1 MTRNQKIALGCGG
14 AGCLGLIVIAVAG
27 GLIYFFAYRPVADR
41 VANYNYNYN
50 YNYNRNANLNSNTN
64 DNSDDSANS
73 SSSNSSSSS
82 SSSTSSAE
90 LSEDEKHRLFQAA
103 ATTGDQEL
111 QRRVWVKIGILNED
125 FTQGDKFAEFAGEH
139 IRWVFRNYQW
149 IAEINTPEKARA
161 YIDEHLP
168 N

>member
-14 AGCLGLIVIAVAG
+14 AGCLGLIVIVVAG

-41 VANYNYNYN
+41 MANYNYNYN
-50 YNYNRNANLNSNTN
+50 YNYNRNANLNRNTN
-64 DNSDDSANS
+64 SADSM
-73 SSSNSSSSS
+73 NSSSSS
-82 SSSTSSAE
+82 DSPASTASAE

-125 FTQGDKFAEFAGEH
+125 FTQGDKFAAFAGEH
-139 IRWVFRNYQW
+139 IKWVFRNYQW

-161 YIDEHLP
+161 YVDKHLP